1 MPLLAPAR
9 TDAAAHNRMQ
19 RAYFEAAD
27 KQTMRPSSSP
37 YVLRQIRRMEEYA
50 ELGPEQSILEI
61 GAGLGRYSLPMLE
74 KGYRL
79 TCLDLSAAMLE
90 KLQRAAG
97 PRPPR
102 VLAGDVAEIGRLT
115 GERFHRAIGFF

>member
-1 MPLLAPAR
+1 MPQLAPAR

-27 KQTMRPSSSP
+27 KHTMRPSSSP

-50 ELGPEQSILEI
+50 ELRPELSILEI
-61 GAGLGRYSLPMLE
+61 GAGLGRYSLPMIE

-79 TCLDLSAAMLE
+79 T
-90 KLQRAAG
+90 
-97 PRPPR
+97 
-102 VLAGDVAEIGRLT
+102 
-115 GERFHRAIGFF
+115 